1 MRTQKEILGLYEK
14 YYEMVWRICL
24 VQLGNSHDAYDAVQE
39 TFFRLMGNAKTFH
52 NEEHVKAWLIRVAI
66 NYCKDVKKSGF
77 RKREIS
83 LNAEKPTEDGGVP
96 EEYAEVYEAMM
107 GLPKE
112 HRVVLYLH
120 YYEGYSL
127 KEIAKMMKINP
138 STLRSRMSRAKE
150 LMKQYLQ
157 DDARR
162 F

>member
-1 MRTQKEILGLYEK
+1 M
-14 YYEMVWRICL
+14 
-24 VQLGNSHDAYDAVQE
+24 
-39 TFFRLMGNAKTFH
+39 
-52 NEEHVKAWLIRVAI
+52 
-66 NYCKDVKKSGF
+66 
-77 RKREIS
+77 
-83 LNAEKPTEDGGVP
+83 NAEKPTEDGGVP